1 MVKMNGE
8 TLMTDAAGFVV
19 MSGAYLQLLKKKSR
33 RRSRRRWWMV
43 SLNQSR
49 ERYSGIHMMADL
61 LKEPSGRFENRM
73 SFEDFEELLQKIEPV
88 ISKKDTRWRKAIP
101 GKERL
106 ALTLRFLA
114 SGDSFKSLHYLF
126 KISAQLIS
134 SIVPEV
140 CSALIKVLSNVIQ
153 VTFLFRYFI
162 RR

>member
-1 MVKMNGE
+1 
-8 TLMTDAAGFVV
+8 
-19 MSGAYLQLLKKKSR
+19 
-33 RRSRRRWWMV
+33 MV

-49 ERYSGIHMMADL
+49 ERYSGTHLTADL
-61 LKEPSGRFENRM
+61 LKEPSGRFENFCRM

-88 ISKKDTRWRKAIP
+88 VSKKDTRWRKAIP